1 MKRLAQIVAER
12 QEEMDQ
18 REAELL
24 LNWRIQLTAA
34 ALPRAM
40 QEVSGMNP
48 SKSAPA
54 AAKIALQHADEVLK
68 LILEEA
74 AED

>member
-1 MKRLAQIVAER
+1 MSRLAQIMAER
-12 QEEMDQ
+12 QQEMDQ

-24 LNWRIQLTAA
+24 LNWRIQLAAA

-48 SKSAPA
+48 AKSAPA
-54 AAKIALQHADEVLK
+54 AAKLALQHADEVLK
-68 LILEEA
+68 LILVEA